1 LYVKQK
7 QGLLKFSDSLY
18 SAFYERAALR
28 FEKGESNLLEKTAAE
43 TQLGQ
48 IRNQLQQLS
57 QDSAVLSL
65 QFQLL
70 LNSPTRFIPS
80 QGSFKMDIPPL
91 MDTSTLK
98 NHPTLN
104 LILQQQKM
112 ADASIRLEKSKL
124 LPDLSFGYSNTS
136 LQGVGADE
144 KYYSSSK
151 RFSSVQAGLGIPI
164 FARAQKAKISGAK
177 FSKTIAENSYA
188 LGWQSLQ
195 GEYEQALNNYKK
207 YRQTVTYFET
217 TALKNANLIT
227 TTANQQ
233 LANGSINYLEW
244 VLLMNQAT
252 TVKNDYIESVK
263 NLNQSTIQL
272 NYFNNK

>member
-1 LYVKQK
+1 
-7 QGLLKFSDSLY
+7 
-18 SAFYERAALR
+18 
-28 FEKGESNLLEKTAAE
+28 
-43 TQLGQ
+43 
-48 IRNQLQQLS
+48 
-57 QDSAVLSL
+57 
-65 QFQLL
+65 
-70 LNSPTRFIPS
+70 
-80 QGSFKMDIPPL
+80 MDNPPL
-91 MDTSTLK
+91 MDTSMLK
-98 NHPTLN
+98 NHPALN

-112 ADASIRLEKSKL
+112 ADASISLEKSKL

-136 LQGVGADE
+136 LKGVGADE

-151 RFSSVQAGLGIPI
+151 RFSSVQAGLGLPI

-188 LGWQSLQ
+188 LEWQSLR

-227 TTANQQ
+227 NTANQQ

-252 TVKNDYIESVK
+252 MVKNDYIESVR
-263 NLNQSTIQL
+263 NLNQSIILL
-272 NYFNNK
+272 NYYNNK